1 MSGFI
6 FLVAGWILY
15 ITAMFF
21 MGTIAA
27 VILFELALGCF
38 VTSIAKNP
46 RGRFWLRM
54 LWRAFTGRV

>member
-1 MSGFI
+1 MNGFI
-6 FLVAGWILY
+6 FLVSGWILY

-27 VILFELALGCF
+27 VILHALAVCCF
-38 VTSIAKNP
+38 AISIAKNP
-46 RGRFWLRM
+46 KGRFYLRM